1 MDKYNPKDSKD
12 EKPFESDSDNDN
24 DNESRFNTEKFYVN
38 DEKYKKDKLNSYSHY
53 SDYTESFEMHK
64 DDNNHKNTSNEENKE
79 NNSYENEENNPAD
92 EFFSKEEHVY
102 SDNLNTKD
110 VEKIIDQRVKKS
122 GFSWWKFVLAIVI
135 GAIIGILLMYSLGP
149 KLIGDNEP
157 VNNTGEN
164 NIVISPSDDITVEA
178 AVNKKC
184 KDSVVGITTL
194 IARTNNFLPI
204 ESYAEGVGSG
214 VIISEDG
221 YILTNSHVVS
231 DGKAEDVSVILANQ
245 ESYEGELVWYEPT
258 MDLAIVKIEAEGLK
272 PMELGDSDKL
282 MVGEKAIAIG
292 NPLGMDLQST
302 LTSGYISGLDRS
314 ITVSNGLSMDNLIQT
329 DASINSGNSGGALI
343 NAQGQLIGINT
354 AKASADNIGFAIPIN
369 TAKVIVERVKTT
381 DSFEPVLMGIRSV
394 DVKYYENITG
404 TETQADDGIVI
415 IEVVPGSAADR
426 AGLEQGD
433 IITHI
438 DGVKVTSMGVLRTQL
453 LAYQPGDKATLDVI
467 KGNLSEKVEISF
479 TGDAA

>member
-1 MDKYNPKDSKD
+1 MDKYDPKDSKD
-12 EKPFESDSDNDN
+12 EKPFDSDNYN

-64 DDNNHKNTSNEENKE
+64 DDINKDKNTSKEE
-79 NNSYENEENNPAD
+79 NNSYENEENDPAD
-92 EFFSKEEHVY
+92 EFFSKDERVY

-110 VEKIIDQRVKKS
+110 VEKIIDERVKKS
-122 GFSWWKFVLAIVI
+122 GFSWLKFVLATII
-135 GAIIGILLMYSLGP
+135 GTIIGILLMYSLGP
-149 KLIGDNEP
+149 KLIGDNGD
-157 VNNTGEN
+157 VNNAKEN

-178 AVNKKC
+178 AVNEKC

-194 IARTNNFLPI
+194 IARTNNFSPI

-231 DGKAEDVSVILANQ
+231 DGKAENISVILANQ

-258 MDLAIVKIEAEGLK
+258 MDLAIVKIEAAGLK
-272 PMELGDSDKL
+272 PMELGDSDQL

-426 AGLEQGD
+426 AGLKQGD

-479 TGDAA
+479 TGDAV